1 MKIKL
6 IPGEYNAELVEKVK
20 NIKLNPECEEDL
32 DELKEIYGVEA
43 LMDALY
49 YACESRDE
57 RLADQEAYFQ
67 QQLMDEEF
75 TYFLE
80 RFLAS

>member
-1 MKIKL
+1 MKIKM

-20 NIKLNPECEEDL
+20 NIKLQPDYEEELEDL
-32 DELKEIYGVEA
+32 EAAYGKDA

-49 YACESRDE
+49 YACETRDE

-67 QQLMDEEF
+67 QQLTDEEF
-75 TYFLE
+75 SYFVE

>member
-1 MKIKL
+1 MKIKM

-20 NIKLNPECEEDL
+20 SIKLHSDHEE
-32 DELKEIYGVEA
+32 ELEVLEAAYGKDA

-49 YACESRDE
+49 YACETRDE

-67 QQLMDEEF
+67 QQLTDEEF
-75 TYFLE
+75 AYFVE

>member
-1 MKIKL
+1 MKIKM

-20 NIKLNPECEEDL
+20 NIKMHSDHEE
-32 DELKEIYGVEA
+32 ELEALEAAYGKAA

-49 YACESRDE
+49 YACETRDE

-67 QQLMDEEF
+67 QQLTDEEF
-75 TYFLE
+75 SYFVE

>member
-1 MKIKL
+1 MKIKM

-20 NIKLNPECEEDL
+20 NIKLHSNHEE
-32 DELKEIYGVEA
+32 ELEALEAAYGKDA

-49 YACESRDE
+49 YACEARDE
-57 RLADQEAYFQ
+57 RLADQEAYFR
-67 QQLMDEEF
+67 QQLTDEEF
-75 TYFLE
+75 AYFVE

>member
-1 MKIKL
+1 MKIKM

-20 NIKLNPECEEDL
+20 NIKLLPDCEE
-32 DELKEIYGVEA
+32 ELEALEAAYGKDA

-49 YACESRDE
+49 YACETRDE

-75 TYFLE
+75 AYFVE

>member
-1 MKIKL
+1 MKIKM
-6 IPGEYNAELVEKVK
+6 IPGEYNAELVDKVK
-20 NIKLNPECEEDL
+20 NIKLQPDCEEAL
-32 DELKEIYGVEA
+32 ETLEAAYGKDA

-49 YACESRDE
+49 YACETRDE

-67 QQLMDEEF
+67 QQLTDEEF
-75 TYFLE
+75 SYFVE

>member
-1 MKIKL
+1 MKIKM

-20 NIKLNPECEEDL
+20 NIKLHSDHEK
-32 DELKEIYGVEA
+32 ELEALEAAYGKDA

-49 YACESRDE
+49 YACEARDE
-57 RLADQEAYFQ
+57 RFADQEAYFQ

-75 TYFLE
+75 AYFIE